1 MARDTIINV
10 KTPQYIIYFYY
21 PIVKYLLLKDSRT
34 MAVLFLSK
42 NIRACTFLVLRVT
55 YTLSLSLHCAAKC
68 LYELCF
74 EGFLC
79 LTKTSKRAVHGAI
92 SPLTCVHAG
101 EFLRFM
107 RIILQTLSS
116 YVIRSCESMYATRS
130 TQNSVYFGKQADIIL
145 LK

>member
-21 PIVKYLLLKDSRT
+21 PHSKIPSPKGQQNDGCS
-34 MAVLFLSK
+34 FLSK
-42 NIRACTFLVLRVT
+42 NIRVCTFLVLRVA

-74 EGFLC
+74 EGLLC

>member
-1 MARDTIINV
+1 MQFRHFLTFVFKHFSQKGVYVRAFVRNFCASV
-10 KTPQYIIYFYY
+10 AGRY
-21 PIVKYLLLKDSRT
+21 VSRG
-34 MAVLFLSK
+34 MLGRHALSPS
-42 NIRACTFLVLRVT
+42 LRFVT
-55 YTLSLSLHCAAKC
+55 KI
-68 LYELCF
+68 LYEIMLL
-74 EGFLC
+74 GFLC
-79 LTKTSKRAVHGAI
+79 TTKTSKRAVHGAI
-92 SPLTCVHAG
+92 STLTCVHAG